1 MRKNL
6 TISMTIAI
14 LIVAVGAMIANF
26 TQETEATEVN
36 VTETE
41 FFVDDAPNTVEQ
53 TNSDEE
59 HFVIHDGSVEL
70 YHGEDLYWAWDNT
83 QIGDDAKVIEL
94 NELSYRFAVQ
104 DGHKVWF
111 IKDRESVELIAEN
124 GLVFDYSLC
133 DSPAKAL
140 LIVDDGKLSFQKL
153 YPNSIDGNDTVDIAT
168 DIEVAEICN
177 RYVLKDAYGDYYAF
191 RANWG
196 KEDLAFEAVRLGQ
209 GRVLDDDVAELSD
222 NSSIEQR
229 EQFLRKYGVRSR
241 FWK

>member
-1 MRKNL
+1 MRKSL
-6 TISMTIAI
+6 MI
-14 LIVAVGAMIANF
+14 IVVMIAVLMCGCAK
-26 TQETEATEVN
+26 EVKATEPA
-36 VTETE
+36 TETE
-41 FFVDDAPNTVEQ
+41 FEFFVESTPETEVATETQ
-53 TNSDEE
+53 KAETS
-59 HFVIHDGSVEL
+59 FVVKDGSVEM
-70 YHGEDLYWAWDNT
+70 YHGDDLYWAWDNT

-104 DGHKVWF
+104 DGQKVWL
-111 IKDRESVELIAEN
+111 IQDRESVELIAEN

-140 LIVDDGKLSFQKL
+140 LIVDEGKLSFQKL
-153 YPNSIDGNDTVDIAT
+153 YPSSIDGNDTVDIAT

-222 NSSIEQR
+222 NSSMEQR
-229 EQFLRKYGVRSR
+229 ELFLRKYGVRSR

>member
-6 TISMTIAI
+6 TIS
-14 LIVAVGAMIANF
+14 IVIVVMIAALMCGCAK
-26 TQETEATEVN
+26 EVKATEP
-36 VTETE
+36 VTETEFE
-41 FFVDDAPNTVEQ
+41 FFVDDAPKTVEQ

-59 HFVIHDGSVEL
+59 HFAIHDGSVEL

-83 QIGDDAKVIEL
+83 QIGDDAKVFEL

-104 DGHKVWF
+104 DGQKVWL
-111 IKDRESVELIAEN
+111 IQDRESVELIAEN

-133 DSPAKAL
+133 DSHAKAL

-209 GRVLDDDVAELSD
+209 GRVLDDDVAELSE
-222 NSSIEQR
+222 NSSMEQR

>member
-1 MRKNL
+1 MRKSL
-6 TISMTIAI
+6 MI
-14 LIVAVGAMIANF
+14 IVVMIAVLMCGCAK
-26 TQETEATEVN
+26 EVKATEPA
-36 VTETE
+36 TETE
-41 FFVDDAPNTVEQ
+41 FEFFVESTPETEVATETQ
-53 TNSDEE
+53 KAETS
-59 HFVIHDGSVEL
+59 FVVKDGSVEM
-70 YHGEDLYWAWDNT
+70 YHGDDLYWAWDNT

-104 DGHKVWF
+104 DGQKVWL
-111 IKDRESVELIAEN
+111 IQDRESVELIAEN

-140 LIVDDGKLSFQKL
+140 LIVDEGKLSFQKL

-168 DIEVAEICN
+168 DIEVAKICN

-222 NSSIEQR
+222 NSSMEQR
-229 EQFLRKYGVRSR
+229 ELFLRKYGVRSR